1 MVVCAVPTAAEVY
14 RWVDENG
21 EIHFSDIPHENSE
34 TVTLPKTQTF
44 SPLTPTTQPAQSAVE
59 AGQDKQADKA
69 AIILYESVDVI
80 SPTHNEVLWST
91 GGTVKVS
98 VSVKPRLRGDHIL
111 MIYLDDLLVESL
123 TGNKRDM
130 ELTQV
135 FRGEHT
141 LHATVRDANGEV
153 VGRGNSVSFTV
164 KQTSIQN
171 PNKLNLSS
179 ISALSRS
186 GLEG

>member
-1 MVVCAVPTAAEVY
+1 
-14 RWVDENG
+14 
-21 EIHFSDIPHENSE
+21 
-34 TVTLPKTQTF
+34 
-44 SPLTPTTQPAQSAVE
+44 
-59 AGQDKQADKA
+59 
-69 AIILYESVDVI
+69 
-80 SPTHNEVLWST
+80 
-91 GGTVKVS
+91 
-98 VSVKPRLRGDHIL
+98 